1 MVTEALGPR
10 RKIAFRANFERQAMA
25 QGKKPLVVVTRR
37 LPDSVEMRMRELFD
51 ARLNHDDKPM
61 SQAQLA
67 EAAKTAD
74 VIVPTVTDHIDRSV
88 ISGTAKPLRANSP
101 SMPDVSAGVSSYPL
115 SDMGFGS
122 PALG

>member
-1 MVTEALGPR
+1 
-10 RKIAFRANFERQAMA
+10 MA

-74 VIVPTVTDHIDRSV
+74 VSCRQ
-88 ISGTAKPLRANSP
+88 
-101 SMPDVSAGVSSYPL
+101 
-115 SDMGFGS
+115 
-122 PALG
+122 